1 MIFPRSTEALG
12 VESLWLFT
20 LRQLSPGQF
29 LGEIRCFGFILL
41 LML

>member
-1 MIFPRSTEALG
+1 MIIPGSTEVPG

-29 LGEIRCFGFILL
+29 LGEIRWFGFILL
-41 LML
+41 VML